1 MLKEVADSFAAT
13 TLPSNLLHVAIGVAT
28 APIGLARLAN
38 RVDLT

>member
-13 TLPSNLLHVAIGVAT
+13 TLPPNLLDVAIGVAT

-38 RVDLT
+38 HVDLT